1 MPTCYND
8 LVGNITSPD
17 GAFHAT
23 TSPHELRIDSVRYV
37 ASVTLHGHTSA
48 GGKVL
53 VYDLPSR
60 IQHVTIGFPAGFTLV
75 SWDVCKNETVP
86 TTFTTPSSTIPAP
99 STTAHTA
106 PPSTTSPPTTVQ
118 LSPPTTL
125 LDTVTISTTTT
136 IPPSTPIL
144 PETGLA
150 PMPILGVGLG
160 CVMIGAA
167 LLWRYR
173 RRP

>member
-1 MPTCYND
+1 MPTCFND
-8 LVGNITSPD
+8 LVGDITSPD

-23 TSPHELRIDSVRYV
+23 TSARELRIDSQRPVV
-37 ASVTLHGHTSA
+37 SVTLHGHTSA
-48 GGKVL
+48 GGKVIVTEL
-53 VYDLPSR
+53 TGVH
-60 IQHVTIGFPAGFTLV
+60 HVTIGFPAGFTLER
-75 SWDVCKNETVP
+75 WDVCKNEAAATP
-86 TTFTTPSSTIPAP
+86 TTAPATT
-99 STTAHTA
+99 TTAHAAPTTSSA
-106 PPSTTSPPTTVQ
+106 PPATVK

-136 IPPSTPIL
+136 APPTGPIL

-150 PMPILGVGLG
+150 HMPLLGVGLG
-160 CVMIGAA
+160 FTMIGAA

>member
-1 MPTCYND
+1 MPTCYNG
-8 LVGNITSPD
+8 LVGDITSPD

-23 TSPHELRIDSVRYV
+23 TSPHELHIDSVRYV
-37 ASVTLHGHTSA
+37 ATVTLHGHTSA

-53 VYDLPSR
+53 IYDLPSG

-75 SWDVCKNETVP
+75 SWDVCKAEPVS

-99 STTAHTA
+99 STTAHTTT
-106 PPSTTSPPTTVQ
+106 TTSSLPPT
-118 LSPPTTL
+118 PATTL

-136 IPPSTPIL
+136 APPAGPIL